1 MYIALNDTKSI
12 VYHRQYPQQKSK
24 IMSNYKISE
33 LYAVLAV
40 NDGDGLDFSFSFFFF
55 FLANFH
61 IDFFFFISVLCCTE
75 VAISLDFSININFFM
90 KPTIVIGYGELCLIQ
105 CFA

>member
-55 FLANFH
+55 F
-61 IDFFFFISVLCCTE
+61 S
-75 VAISLDFSININFFM
+75 
-90 KPTIVIGYGELCLIQ
+90 
-105 CFA
+105 